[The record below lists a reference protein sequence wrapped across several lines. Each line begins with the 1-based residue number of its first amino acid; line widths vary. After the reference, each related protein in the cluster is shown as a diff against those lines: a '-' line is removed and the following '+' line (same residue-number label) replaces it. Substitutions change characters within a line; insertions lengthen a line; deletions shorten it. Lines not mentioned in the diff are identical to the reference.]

1 MRHHDQVEMRALACD
16 GEGPAT
22 PVQANLVDSPEPS
35 GRWTWID
42 IEVGAGDAD
51 ELVSFAGG
59 LGLDSLALRDAVEDD
74 DLPKHD
80 DFGTSILVVLH
91 GLGDDHLRT
100 AEVDCF
106 LTQRRLVTIRRQRSA
121 AVDALWD
128 AMQLRPEL
136 TTGDADQV
144 LGRLAD
150 VVTRRLLSVLD
161 EFDEHV
167 EMLIR
172 RALEADSNTVAE
184 VTAARGHVAAI
195 RRVVHPQR
203 EVLDILRRSPSTLLT
218 DGGRRRFADVF
229 DVASRAA
236 EGVDAART
244 ALAETLD
251 AYRGAEARKATEV
264 TKVLTVYAAIMLPL
278 SLVAGFFG
286 MNFANLPGVQNDDG
300 WIIVTAAM
308 GFVAVCSLGVFV
320 ALGWIRRPSGR
331 EAGATLGRGMAEAAR
346 APVQIVG
353 AAFEISTMPIRNV
366 AAVRRHRGQSDN
378 D

>member
-1 MRHHDQVEMRALACD
+1 MTSVEMRAVSCD
-16 GEGPAT
+16 GDGPAT
-22 PVQANLVDSPEPS
+22 PIETTSIYSSDLAA
-35 GRWTWID
+35 RWVWID
-42 IEVGAGDAD
+42 IEVRASDAD
-51 ELVSFAGG
+51 ELVSFAGR
-59 LGLDSLALRDAVEDD
+59 LGLDALAVRDAVEDE

-100 AEVDCF
+100 NEVDCF
-106 LTQRRLVTIRRQRSA
+106 LVQRRLVTIRRQRSA
-121 AVDALWD
+121 SVDALWD
-128 AMQLRPEL
+128 AVQLRPEL

-161 EFDEHV
+161 EFDEHT
-167 EMLIR
+167 ELLIR
-172 RALEADSNTVAE
+172 RALDADSDTVAE
-184 VTAARGHVAAI
+184 VTAARAHIAAI

-236 EGVDAART
+236 QGIDAART
-244 ALAETLD
+244 ALAEILD

-286 MNFANLPGVQNDDG
+286 MNFSNLPGLRNDDG
-300 WIIVTAAM
+300 WIVVTAAM
-308 GFVAVCSLGVFV
+308 ALVAVCSLGVFV

-366 AAVRRHRGQSDN
+366 ASVRRHRGQPD
-378 D
+378 DD